1 MAASEE
7 KLYDMFPAGTL
18 RLVRKKGIRHIRL
31 SVSLKKGI
39 TLSCPWHMPESDA
52 ISFAESRKEWIVRT
66 IARQEKELKKAME
79 SGKCIESLPGKK
91 ETAEL
96 RRKAAGQLLP
106 LICRA
111 ASEHGF
117 RYGKVSFRNNR
128 SNWGSCS
135 SKGNININIKTVLL
149 PEHLQEYI
157 ILHELCHLKYLNHE
171 AIPCPARQAVLR
183 QGGRVVKRAK
193 GMETPV
199 GHGIHTTLNSG
210 SGISGSSGK
219 IGRSRRL

>member
-157 ILHELCHLKYLNHE
+157 ILHELCHLKYLNHGKRFHALLDRLCSGRE
-171 AIPCPARQAVLR
+171 AELS
-183 QGGRVVKRAK
+183 KELK
-193 GMETPV
+193 EWK
-199 GHGIHTTLNSG
+199 L
-210 SGISGSSGK
+210 
-219 IGRSRRL
+219 L